1 MRESAEWAIN
11 SLIVHRCLRRPYVY
25 LLSDYQRILFNLIS
39 RSTTSLE
46 YESRVLTTTH
56 TKVETQSH
64 AARHE
69 IDIDIVIGSL
79 DVSSNSIGLIWL
91 QATTRAFTIE
101 CMITV
106 ITLLRYCVIAL
117 LRYCVIADGEERT
130 DRCEYYSYSI
140 LM

>member
-39 RSTTSLE
+39 RSTTSLK

-117 LRYCVIADGEERT
+117 LRTVKRGQIDVNIIRIQY
-130 DRCEYYSYSI
+130 
-140 LM
+140 